1 MGKIITILFLIGI
14 ALILSY
20 AILAILK
27 NNNTYKNRRI
37 ILDAIHLYSM
47 DCLKNNRCADISYT
61 DMEEYDTTL
70 YRWWDWGYTRI
81 LPECKFDLIKPY
93 IKE

>member
-27 NNNTYKNRRI
+27 SNNTYKNRRI

-81 LPECKFDLIKPY
+81 LPEYKFDLIKPY